1 MAFWNKKKNNSNN
14 NLEYLNENNI
24 CYEIENGD
32 NTKIKLQLCI
42 PEKNIMIYP
51 YITLDNG
58 IVSVNINVNKQSLK
72 NYDYSKLN
80 DFNIKS
86 KFFKAYILDNG
97 VIVLEYRFNDETK
110 LNSYLKLLI
119 DSLYSLQNE
128 IDEF

>member
-51 YITLDNG
+51 YITIDNG

-110 LNSYLKLLI
+110 LNSYLKILI

>member
-51 YITLDNG
+51 YITIDNG